1 MGFRQTV
8 ILTVCLTLNFLVFGC
23 GGGEDTSSVS
33 SNESLERKLA
43 EINSGGYVFEEDI
56 SVNRFRFLLAQLSDR
71 FPESREKIADI
82 SVSAQNYLK
91 KIGVAESLLN
101 IMEGMYQATI
111 LVEPK
116 TQGEYAEWIAAYLTV
131 RERGLTHDE
140 AVDGLAKMFPA
151 IRLKNSK
158 K

>member
-1 MGFRQTV
+1 M
-8 ILTVCLTLNFLVFGC
+8 FGC
-23 GGGEDTSSVS
+23 GGREEASSAS
-33 SNESLERKLA
+33 SNKSIEHKLA
-43 EINSGGYVFEEDI
+43 EVNKGGYVSEEDI
-56 SVNRFRFLLAQLSDR
+56 SVNRFRFLLTQLSDR
-71 FPESREKIADI
+71 LPESREKIADI
-82 SVSAQNYLK
+82 SVYGQNDLR

-111 LVEPK
+111 FVKPK

-131 RERGLTHDE
+131 REQGLSHDE

-151 IRLKNSK
+151 IRSKISK